1 MPKLETRNS
10 KLVGAALIGS
20 APVRDFTDLVVWRLA
35 RDLRVR
41 GYGILRS
48 FPREEQYALA
58 NQLRRALISVTANIA
73 EGFGRYS
80 FQENIQFCRQS
91 RGSAY
96 EVRDH
101 LIAALDAGYVS
112 PEDHA
117 IADALA
123 QRVIQTLNG
132 YIRATLER
140 QKANKISKRPV
151 ETRA

>member
-10 KLVGAALIGS
+10 KLGLS
-20 APVRDFTDLVVWRLA
+20 ADGVATRIRDFTDLQVWQLA
-35 RDLRVR
+35 RELRNHVYNLSR
-41 GYGILRS
+41 KFPAEERYG
-48 FPREEQYALA
+48 LA
-58 NQLRRALISVTANIA
+58 QQLRRAASSITANIA

-101 LIAALDAGYVS
+101 LITATDQGY
-112 PEDHA
+112 
-117 IADALA
+117 IADTARESVDLLA

-132 YIRATLER
+132 YIRSTQAR
-140 QKANKISKRPV
+140 QKLSAKPKS
-151 ETRA
+151 

>member
-1 MPKLETRNS
+1 MPKLEDRNS
-10 KLVGAALIGS
+10 KLVGAALAGS
-20 APVRDFTDLVVWRLA
+20 PPVRDFTDLVVWRLA
-35 RDLRVR
+35 RELRVK
-41 GYGILRS
+41 GYRMLRS
-48 FPREEQYALA
+48 FPREEQYALGS
-58 NQLRRALISVTANIA
+58 QLRRALISITANIA

-112 PEDHA
+112 SEDHA

-132 YIRATLER
+132 HIRATLER
-140 QKANKISKRPV
+140 QKATKRSKRPV
-151 ETRA
+151 ETGT

>member
-1 MPKLETRNS
+1 MEN
-10 KLVGAALIGS
+10 GS
-20 APVRDFTDLVVWRLA
+20 APRPEVATRVKDFTDLDTWKIARELRHEIYKLCRRL
-35 RDLRVR
+35 
-41 GYGILRS
+41 
-48 FPREEQYALA
+48 PREEAYSLA
-58 NQLRRALISVTANIA
+58 SQMRRAAVSVTANIA